1 MKTNRN
7 QNALYRML
15 SSIKLE
21 FYLDNFINTGYISSD
36 LMYLQMLTRQPITE
50 AILTEIGIDKIGF
63 RMRLLNKLRTEAQNY
78 ANKANRT
85 SVVFETRKNE
95 NEEFCNLC
103 KIF

>member
-1 MKTNRN
+1 M
-7 QNALYRML
+7 
-15 SSIKLE
+15 SDIKNLKCYCYKCYDSCDGCTAWSCKDD
-21 FYLDNFINTGYISSD
+21 F
-36 LMYLQMLTRQPITE
+36 
-50 AILTEIGIDKIGF
+50 EIGIDKIGF

-103 KIF
+103 KTAFS